1 VVTGAGATDVVIDPA
16 EVCPTPV
23 AAAAIPAVAP
33 DPPAAVVPVAAPTA
47 AVADATT
54 HRLASSTGTARMVTA
69 RKCHP
74 KVAMNPSEPM
84 R

>member
-1 VVTGAGATDVVIDPA
+1 
-16 EVCPTPV
+16 
-23 AAAAIPAVAP
+23 
-33 DPPAAVVPVAAPTA
+33 VAAPTA